1 MNDGNGAMDVK
12 MTTLR
17 TVLPLQPPDGLPLFR
32 TYDVV
37 RRGVDILVAV
47 AGLALLAPLMAVVAV
62 AIKLDSAGPVFYTQA
77 RVGHNR
83 RRKQSAMRWL
93 RNVIRLDL
101 RRRDEHGQ
109 VFYMVKFRTMSAD
122 AEALTGAVWAQEN
135 DPRVTRVGRFLR
147 RTRLDEIPQLWNVL
161 RGEMS
166 LIGPRPERPEFVRRF
181 AVEIPG
187 YVDRHWVKPGIT
199 GLSQI
204 RQGYDRDI
212 EDVRRKLANDL
223 EYIYRRSFALDLRIC
238 LATLAVM
245 AFGRGA
251 R

>member
-1 MNDGNGAMDVK
+1 MDVNINK
-12 MTTLR
+12 LR
-17 TVLPLQPPDGLPLFR
+17 AALPFQPPEGLPLYR
-32 TYDVV
+32 TYDTV
-37 RRGVDILVAV
+37 RRAIDVTVAL
-47 AGLALLAPLMAVVAV
+47 AGLLLWAPLMALIAI

-83 RRKQSAMRWL
+83 RRQQSAMRWL

-109 VFYMVKFRTMSAD
+109 VFYMVKFRTMLAD

-147 RTRLDEIPQLWNVL
+147 RSRLDEIPQLWNVL

-166 LIGPRPERPEFVRRF
+166 LIGPRPERPEFVRQF
-181 AVEIPG
+181 AISIPG
-187 YVDRHWVKPGIT
+187 YTDRHWVKPGIT

-204 RQGYDRDI
+204 RQGYDRDLD
-212 EDVRRKLANDL
+212 DVRRKLANDL
-223 EYIYRRSFALDLRIC
+223 EYIYERSFALDLRIC
-238 LATLAVM
+238 LRTIGVM
-245 AFGRGA
+245 LHGRGA
-251 R
+251 L